1 MFPKQSPK
9 QARRPFFSMSC
20 FSASSPKLNS
30 KFSQA
35 KKDIL
40 NNQRLQVL
48 FKDVE
53 NLIELSRHSFSRG
66 GRILQ
71 RVDQIIDKMDEIAK
85 EVVLDPAQMRKF
97 LESRKQLEKL
107 ALEVSANETLYR
119 WTCYYENVHS

>member
-1 MFPKQSPK
+1 MFPKQPPK
-9 QARRPFFSMSC
+9 SRRPFFSMSC
-20 FSASSPKLNS
+20 FSTSSTKHNS
-30 KFSQA
+30 KLSQA
-35 KKDIL
+35 KRDIL

-71 RVDQIIDKMDEIAK
+71 RIDQVMDKMDEIAK
-85 EVVLDPAQMRKF
+85 EIVLDSAQMKK
-97 LESRKQLEKL
+97 LLDSRKQLEKL

-119 WTCYYENVHS
+119 

>member
-20 FSASSPKLNS
+20 FNTSPKPSS
-30 KFSQA
+30 KHSQA
-35 KKDIL
+35 KKEIL

-53 NLIELSRHSFSRG
+53 NLIELSKHSFSRG

-71 RVDQIIDKMDEIAK
+71 RIDQVMDKMDEIAK
-85 EVVLDPAQMRKF
+85 EIVLDAAQMRKF
-97 LESRKQLEKL
+97 LDSRKQLEKL

-119 WTCYYENVHS
+119 

>member
-1 MFPKQSPK
+1 MHPAKQSPK
-9 QARRPFFSMSC
+9 ARRTFFSMPC
-20 FSASSPKLNS
+20 FSNPSPKPSS
-30 KFSQA
+30 KFSHA

-40 NNQRLQVL
+40 NNQRLLVL

-71 RVDQIIDKMDEIAK
+71 RIDQCIEKMDDIAK
-85 EVVLDPAQMRKF
+85 EIVLEQGQLKKF

-107 ALEVSANETLYR
+107 ALEVSSNETLYR
-119 WTCYYENVHS
+119 